1 MAYIITSYNY
11 YQEVIFIYDDLNE
24 IVSVLLNV
32 KRSDIELIN
41 CVDNNMYITLKKKD
55 LYCPKCNKRLN
66 LNGYFNREVI
76 IPNKAFEGMNIH
88 LKARRYRCY
97 RCEVN
102 ISDINHMSP
111 VNKKISY
118 ASIRNIM
125 ELLKSPKMTFKE
137 VSNILNI
144 PLTSVIRVF
153 DNHCHIPRKTL
164 PEVLC
169 IDEVYTKNSDYKS
182 KYSCIFYDFQRH
194 TVVDVLPSRKKDYLH
209 YYMKYIPSEER
220 NNVKYVCI
228 DMYETYRSI
237 AKHYFK
243 KAIICVDSFHVVK
256 HLNDD
261 LNKLRIRYMK
271 LYSDNPASNEYY
283 LLNKFRFLLL
293 DRNIK
298 LDGERKL
305 NRKLGMYLNYGDI
318 LELIL
323 SINNEIRI
331 AYELKEEYIIFNSK
345 MNIDEAKD
353 NYDTL
358 LNDFISA
365 DIYEYKE
372 FIILLKN
379 WRQEIINSFT
389 TIKGKRINNG
399 IAESINQNVATIIYN
414 TKGIRNN
421 TRRRKRIMYSINKD
435 GFNLY

>member
-1 MAYIITSYNY
+1 M
-11 YQEVIFIYDDLNE
+11 
-24 IVSVLLNV
+24 VSVLLNV
-32 KRSDIELIN
+32 KRSDVELIN

-66 LNGYFNREVI
+66 LNGYFNREII
-76 IPNKAFEGMNIH
+76 IPNKAFEEMKVH

-97 RCEVN
+97 KCGVN
-102 ISDINHMSP
+102 MSDINHMSP

-182 KYSCIFYDFQRH
+182 KYSCIFYNFEKH
-194 TVVDVLPSRKKDYLH
+194 NVVDVLPSRKKDYLH
-209 YYMKYIPSEER
+209 YYMKYIPLEER

-283 LLNKFRFLLL
+283 LLNKFKFLLL
-293 DRNIK
+293 DRSVN
-298 LDGERKL
+298 LDGVRKL
-305 NRKLGMYLNYGDI
+305 NRKLDMYLNYGDI

-323 SINNEIRI
+323 SINEEVRK
-331 AYELKEEYIIFNSK
+331 AYELKEEYMIFNSK
-345 MNIDEAKD
+345 MNIDEARENFD
-353 NYDTL
+353 VL
-358 LNDFISA
+358 LNDFIEA
-365 DIYEYKE
+365 NIYEYTE
-372 FIILLKN
+372 FITLLKN
-379 WRQEIINSFT
+379 WKEEVINSFT
-389 TIKGKRINNG
+389 TVKGRRINNG

-421 TRRRKRIMYSINKD
+421 IRRRKRIMYSINKE